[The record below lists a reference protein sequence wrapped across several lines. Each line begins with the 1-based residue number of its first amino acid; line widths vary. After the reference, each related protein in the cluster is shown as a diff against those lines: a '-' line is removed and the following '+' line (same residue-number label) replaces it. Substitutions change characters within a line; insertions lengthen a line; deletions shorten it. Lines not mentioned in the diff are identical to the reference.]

1 MKKAMKKAMVI
12 GCPGCGKSTFS
23 RALHEAVGLPLY
35 HLDMMYWNADR
46 SKVPKSVFMKRLSD
60 VMEKEAWIIDGNFT
74 STLELRLQACD
85 TVFFLDYPLSV
96 CLEGLQMRK
105 GKERPVY
112 PGWKRMIR
120 KILNLRSLSGITM
133 RSAGRLSWHCWSS
146 IPSKM
151 CIFSKAGMRQ
161 VNIWHSCAVKRRD
174 KKGDFPIRK
183 SPVYFNCF
191 LPVSGKRC
199 LIYSI

>member
-60 VMEKEAWIIDGNFT
+60 VMEKEAWIIDGNFA
-74 STLELRLQACD
+74 STIELRLQACD

-105 GKERPVY
+105 GKERPDIPWVETDDTEDPEFAEFVRNYNAVSRPAVMALLEQYSFKNVY
-112 PGWKRMIR
+112 IFKSRDEAGEY
-120 KILNLRSLSGITM
+120 LAQLR
-133 RSAGRLSWHCWSS
+133 C
-146 IPSKM
+146 
-151 CIFSKAGMRQ
+151 
-161 VNIWHSCAVKRRD
+161 
-174 KKGDFPIRK
+174 KKER
-183 SPVYFNCF
+183 
-191 LPVSGKRC
+191 
-199 LIYSI
+199 